1 MQMML
6 KLHSNAY
13 ANCDQKG
20 DKTCKHF
27 QYIRKNI
34 RKAPTLKKIQSALLK
49 LIYHLRK

>member
-1 MQMML
+1 ML

-27 QYIRKNI
+27 QYICKNI
-34 RKAPTLKKIQSALLK
+34 GKAPTLKKNPKCLVKIDMSSQK
-49 LIYHLRK
+49 III